1 MSDRRH
7 GPKGILWIVVLPAA
21 ALLLILLPSLK
32 TKMPEEPEKTEEI
45 AASDSAKTQE
55 MAQEETTG
63 TTETEELEESPEP
76 VVPLCL
82 QRWQEGTSFETGYEE
97 GALSFDKIDT
107 SKMDSAAGNSDVRA
121 YLYDSA
127 VGVADPVFR
136 KMGTSNPYDDYY
148 LHHNADGSEGY
159 PACIYMEPLNRADF
173 TDNITVLYG
182 HNMRDGS
189 AFGQLRNYRDED
201 FFNKNR
207 FFYLVTRDAVLT
219 CRIYAAK
226 VIDSLRPTVAF
237 GTDKEGKTKA
247 YLDYLKDD
255 CGAGFVDTSMKPSD
269 SDHLVVLQTCC
280 GLDDYRYDVT
290 GVIVAAQMR

>member
-7 GPKGILWIVVLPAA
+7 RPKAPVWIIVLPAA
-21 ALLLILLPSLK
+21 ALFLILLPALN
-32 TKMPEEPEKTEEI
+32 TRTPEKTEKTAES
-45 AASDSAKTQE
+45 SDSEETQE
-55 MAQEETTG
+55 MAEEETTE
-63 TTETEELEESPEP
+63 TSETEEMEESPEP
-76 VVPLCL
+76 EVPLCL